1 MDHGMRFTE
10 RCFFS
15 CCYCCCCLFCCLNVC
30 LNSYFQQNREGVASK
45 VHRQGTID
53 GLKKFNAR
61 RKLKVCQLG
70 KYFIENREYFI
81 SHLIRTFWYEWY
93 YGWLSLLEPLY
104 CTRDGYIYVCGA
116 SSALFPSFCFVILNI
131 FCGCLGGNLNY
142 HDCKD

>member
-1 MDHGMRFTE
+1 MRFTE

-15 CCYCCCCLFCCLNVC
+15 CCYLIFFAVVYFVVYVVVSCYHSSCCCLNVC

-70 KYFIENREYFI
+70 KYFIENRNILLVI
-81 SHLIRTFWYEWY
+81 SFGPSDMNDVMVDFHYWNLCTVHATAIYMYVGHHLRFFPAFV
-93 YGWLSLLEPLY
+93 LS
-104 CTRDGYIYVCGA
+104 
-116 SSALFPSFCFVILNI
+116 S
-131 FCGCLGGNLNY
+131 
-142 HDCKD
+142 